1 MRIRF
6 IKCPT
11 GKYNLCYDV
20 GEEINHL
27 PDSQAMDLIADGYAI
42 LIIEKPQNA
51 SSKRIIETR

>member
-1 MRIRF
+1 MTIQF
-6 IKCPT
+6 TKNPT
-11 GKYNLCYDV
+11 GRYGLAYEV
-20 GEEINHL
+20 GETVTV